1 MLVPGPDD
9 FAVCAALEG
18 VPSALA
24 ATRDG
29 IDALL
34 RDRGLRRTTPDLT
47 AESLLRGAAASAA
60 LDGSTATEHDLRA
73 GGGDPVALAAA
84 RVYSELLSLVPV
96 IGRSPLQA
104 LARLH
109 SLAASPQTP
118 REEVGRPRDA
128 PHVAA
133 RLQSLSR
140 QLVAPTQAPALA
152 VAALAHAEV
161 ATLQPFGSANG
172 LVARAV
178 ERLLLV
184 SRGVDPTALTVPE
197 GGHQSMGEAYAKALK
212 AYAEEGLDGRR
223 RWLLYAASALTAG
236 ASLSPLH
243 TR

>member
-1 MLVPGPDD
+1 MLDPADD
-9 FAVCAALEG
+9 FAVCASLEG

-34 RDRGLRRTTPDLT
+34 RDRGLRRTTAGLT
-47 AESLLRGAAASAA
+47 AESLLRGALASATLA
-60 LDGSTATEHDLRA
+60 GSTATEQEVRA
-73 GGGDPVALAAA
+73 GVGDPVAVAAA
-84 RVYSELLSLVPV
+84 RLYAGLPSLVPV

-109 SLAASPQTP
+109 SLAAPPQTAP
-118 REEVGRPRDA
+118 DQVGRPRDDLRA
-128 PHVAA
+128 TA
-133 RLQSLSR
+133 RLQALSR

-161 ATLQPFGSANG
+161 AALQPFASANG

-184 SRGVDPTALTVPE
+184 GRGVDPTALTVPE
-197 GGHQSMGEAYAKALK
+197 GGHLAMGEAYREALA
-212 AYAEEGLDGRR
+212 AYAEGSLEGRR
-223 RWLLYAASALTAG
+223 RWLLYAATALTTG
-236 ASLSPLH
+236 VSLSPLLS
-243 TR
+243 R

>member
-1 MLVPGPDD
+1 MPDLDD

-47 AESLLRGAAASAA
+47 AESLLRGAVASAT
-60 LDGSTATEHDLRA
+60 LDGSAATEPEVRA
-73 GGGDPVALAAA
+73 GTGDPVAVSAA
-84 RVYSELLSLVPV
+84 RLYGELLSLVPV

-109 SLAASPQTP
+109 TLAAPPQASP
-118 REEVGRPRDA
+118 EEVGRPLDDPR
-128 PHVAA
+128 VTA
-133 RLQSLSR
+133 RLQGLSR
-140 QLVAPTQAPALA
+140 QLLASTQAPAVA
-152 VAALAHAEV
+152 VATLAHAEV
-161 ATLQPFGSANG
+161 AALEPFGSANG

-184 SRGVDPTALTVPE
+184 ARGVDPTALTVPE
-197 GGHQSMGEAYAKALK
+197 GGHLSMEGAYREALAAYADGTL
-212 AYAEEGLDGRR
+212 EGRR
-223 RWLLYAASALTAG
+223 RWLLYAASALAAG
-236 ASLSPLH
+236 AALSPLQA
-243 TR
+243 R